1 MGKRIYNKPELLVV
15 KIQSQST
22 LLAGSNDPTGDPS
35 DEKVGGADTGNSARR
50 ASFST
55 FDGEE

>member
-22 LLAGSNDPTGDPS
+22 LLAGSEPTGDPS
-35 DEKVGGADTGNSARR
+35 DEKVGGADTGSCARR